1 MQSRFRP
8 VVTAVPDRRAVL
20 RAALGLSGSGLVL
33 AGCSSLSLPD
43 FGGGKTITELDDN
56 KPYKPV
62 DPARAAAMINAYRA
76 QNGIAPMQIDPRLN
90 DTAAAYARAMGAAD
104 KLSHEIGGQLR
115 QRLQA
120 AGYVFGMAGENVG
133 VGYRD
138 FDEVFEGWKRSP
150 AHDRGMKD
158 ADMTLMG
165 IGSFHDP
172 KTKWKTFW
180 CLQFARPRGA

>member
-1 MQSRFRP
+1 MP
-8 VVTAVPDRRAVL
+8 VHSAVSPVCDRRAVL
-20 RAALGLSGSGLVL
+20 RAAVLLAGNGVVL
-33 AGCSSLSLPD
+33 AGCGSLALPG
-43 FGGGKTITELDDN
+43 FTPEKPITELDDVS
-56 KPYKPV
+56 KPYRAV
-62 DPARAAAMINAYRA
+62 DPARALAVINAYRA
-76 QNGIAPMQIDPRLN
+76 QNGIAPMALDSRLN

-120 AGYVFGMAGENVG
+120 AGYPFGMAGENVG

-158 ADMTLMG
+158 ADMMLMG

>member
-1 MQSRFRP
+1 MLSRSAASP
-8 VVTAVPDRRAVL
+8 VAERRAFL
-20 RAALGLSGSGLVL
+20 RAALILPGAGLLL
-33 AGCSSLSLPD
+33 AGCGSLALPG
-43 FGGGKTITELDDN
+43 FSPEKPITELDDS

-62 DPARAAAMINAYRA
+62 EPGRALAIINAYRA
-76 QNGIAPMQIDPRLN
+76 QNGIAPMALDTRLN

-104 KLSHEIGGQLR
+104 KLSHEIGGPLR
-115 QRLQA
+115 QRLQG
-120 AGYVFGMAGENVG
+120 AGYPFGMAGENVG

-158 ADMTLMG
+158 VDMTLMG

-172 KTKWKTFW
+172 KTRWKTFW